1 MIPVLYRSHILA
13 FSKNADEI
21 RFIVET
27 AVIAYLGR
35 AQRGA
40 GEKITGLGHTQVIDI
55 CYE

>member
-1 MIPVLYRSHILA
+1 MIPILYRGHILA
-13 FSKNADEI
+13 FGEYADEI

-27 AVIAYLGR
+27 AVIAYLGY

>member
-1 MIPVLYRSHILA
+1 MIPIFDRSHILA
-13 FSKNADEI
+13 LCEDADKV
-21 RFIVET
+21 RLVVEA
-27 AVIAYLGR
+27 AVIAYLGS